1 MISNYPKTL
10 KYAIDD
16 WVYIYGIYTAP
27 QGFAYPSGFYNER
40 SNGICKSVQITGWRT
55 VITEANGKPVQ
66 TDFYTVKEK
75 LGYESEVFP
84 TFPEVEVP
92 IFASTEIELPAH
104 KIFSSKNHLISTIK
118 GNYINSAFGD
128 LEENGNLF
136 FSKMGNLAGGI
147 NANGDW
153 IDWAGMNFKDMDFA
167 EATFNGSWLGG
178 FVGSQPSGTKTLVLD
193 RTNFQGATMK
203 SGYTTRSTFRS
214 SIYSYDA
221 ETTLFIDGLP
231 IGRPVTGT
239 TAGSISGSTITGT
252 GTSFLS
258 ALSIG
263 DRIVIGDIGI
273 FNITAIGSNTSLTVA
288 ETFTANF
295 TTKTISRL

>member
-1 MISNYPKTL
+1 MITNYPKIL
-10 KYAIDD
+10 KYAVGD
-16 WVYIYGIYTAP
+16 WAYTFKDYADNSN
-27 QGFAYPSGFYNER
+27 GFAYPSGFYNER

-136 FSKMGNLAGGI
+136 F
-147 NANGDW
+147 
-153 IDWAGMNFKDMDFA
+153 
-167 EATFNGSWLGG
+167 
-178 FVGSQPSGTKTLVLD
+178 
-193 RTNFQGATMK
+193 
-203 SGYTTRSTFRS
+203 
-214 SIYSYDA
+214 
-221 ETTLFIDGLP
+221 
-231 IGRPVTGT
+231 
-239 TAGSISGSTITGT
+239 
-252 GTSFLS
+252 
-258 ALSIG
+258 
-263 DRIVIGDIGI
+263 
-273 FNITAIGSNTSLTVA
+273 
-288 ETFTANF
+288 
-295 TTKTISRL
+295 